1 MTNIESLEDGLQKVK
16 ESKSNRGATRIAGWL
31 NRTYGNSRENRRLIQ
46 ITVSKR
52 KQDRETEELLK
63 KLGETEEQMRN
74 KISWGSDPNKNAI

>member
-1 MTNIESLEDGLQKVK
+1 MCSGEVTDIITTNE
-16 ESKSNRGATRIAGWL
+16 
-31 NRTYGNSRENRRLIQ
+31 
-46 ITVSKR
+46 VSKR